1 MTGGCGR
8 LYKSDGFL
16 ENYSKKVPRNMQAGP
31 PSGGSKPSGPSLYGP
46 PVVYEGPRDPRR
58 SDMYRPGIA
67 TLPFSK
73 DPFPGTLLSFL
84 SDFLFGVLRNFLGS
98 SCSGPRSCALAGCAD
113 VVSTMPDALAGCD
126 DVVSTM
132 PDALMD
138 GQVCFITIVWMRSV
152 SIHCGCPWYL
162 HLEQRLGPRR
172 KLWSTWTV
180 FARCS
185 EERSPLEDVQ
195 ASPF

>member
-1 MTGGCGR
+1 MVRQT
-8 LYKSDGFL
+8 
-16 ENYSKKVPRNMQAGP
+16 
-31 PSGGSKPSGPSLYGP
+31 
-46 PVVYEGPRDPRR
+46 RR

-84 SDFLFGVLRNFLGS
+84 SDFLFGVSLELPWIFL
-98 SCSGPRSCALAGCAD
+98 CSGPLSCALAGCAD

-138 GQVCFITIVWMRSV
+138 GQLCFTTIV
-152 SIHCGCPWYL
+152 
-162 HLEQRLGPRR
+162 E
-172 KLWSTWTV
+172 
-180 FARCS
+180 ARI
-185 EERSPLEDVQ
+185 VT
-195 ASPF
+195 